1 MSILYRAIQKSNP
14 QNKDAA
20 PKYYAEAVMR
30 GSVSF
35 DEFLDAVCAD
45 TTLNRDE
52 VRMAFNKGFKTILQ
66 FTKLGFNVHLD
77 SLGYTRATVRSKGVD
92 TPEEVTAAIISD
104 IVPHFVFSDD
114 FRTEL
119 KNERLEKKS

>member
-20 PKYYAEAVMR
+20 PKYYAEVVMR

-66 FTKLGFNVHLD
+66 FTKLGFNVHFGFVGLYESD
-77 SLGYTRATVRSKGVD
+77 STQQGRGYSRRSNRRH
-92 TPEEVTAAIISD
+92 
-104 IVPHFVFSDD
+104 HFRHRSA
-114 FRTEL
+114 L
-119 KNERLEKKS
+119 RL